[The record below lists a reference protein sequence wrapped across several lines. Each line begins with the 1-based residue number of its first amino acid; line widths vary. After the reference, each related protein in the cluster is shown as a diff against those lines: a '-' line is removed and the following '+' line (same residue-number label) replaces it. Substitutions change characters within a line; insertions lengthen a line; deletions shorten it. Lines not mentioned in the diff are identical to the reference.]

1 MPPESDEKDDDD
13 DGISPLLTPGVRM
26 TFFPGC
32 RINVILS
39 SETRYNAPSPLF
51 RASSVEE
58 LEEGEEGIVELEYK

>member
-1 MPPESDEKDDDD
+1 MPPESDKDDDV

-32 RINVILS
+32 RMNVILS

-51 RASSVEE
+51 PPSSVEE
-58 LEEGEEGIVELEYK
+58 EEGEEGIVELEYK